1 MKEIQ
6 VAEVVSPFYFSFE
19 PRMVFQVLSGRWPA
33 LTSLRTFLFFFF
45 PGRSGK
51 LKAQLDLTTRPWR
64 LLGERA
70 RSQIVS
76 PVVRRNCP
84 SCSSSREGS
93 KNRRGRAR
101 KTSEARGA

>member
-45 PGRSGK
+45 LAGRG
-51 LKAQLDLTTRPWR
+51 
-64 LLGERA
+64 
-70 RSQIVS
+70 
-76 PVVRRNCP
+76 N
-84 SCSSSREGS
+84 
-93 KNRRGRAR
+93 
-101 KTSEARGA
+101 